1 MTLNHKS
8 FGDGKPL
15 VILHGLLGSL
25 DNWVT
30 VSKYL
35 AKKYKVYIIDLPN
48 HGKSYHTKYF
58 SYENMAN
65 DLDSFFV
72 ENGLTKFSLL
82 GHSMGGKLA
91 LKYVDMFEDKIDKLI
106 LVDIANKNYESTRF
120 NNVFDAIFSISL
132 NNLETRKDADSI
144 VSEIIKNE
152 GERHFVLKNL
162 KTRNINLPKKE
173 MKIMGK
179 RKKERIIP
187 LHQQIISQIKKYLDK
202 KNEIKSTHEFLL
214 CTNKGKKLYPMLIYR
229 IVKKHLSSLINS
241 KKYNPHLLRHTFATH
256 ILNKGGDLNSI
267 KDLLGHESLAATQIY
282 THNSIEKLKETFKAS
297 HPRA

>member
-91 LKYVDMFEDKIDKLI
+91 LKYV
-106 LVDIANKNYESTRF
+106 A
-120 NNVFDAIFSISL
+120 
-132 NNLETRKDADSI
+132 
-144 VSEIIKNE
+144 VS
-152 GERHFVLKNL
+152 
-162 KTRNINLPKKE
+162 
-173 MKIMGK
+173 
-179 RKKERIIP
+179 
-187 LHQQIISQIKKYLDK
+187 
-202 KNEIKSTHEFLL
+202 
-214 CTNKGKKLYPMLIYR
+214 
-229 IVKKHLSSLINS
+229 
-241 KKYNPHLLRHTFATH
+241 
-256 ILNKGGDLNSI
+256 
-267 KDLLGHESLAATQIY
+267 Y
-282 THNSIEKLKETFKAS
+282 THLTLPTILLV
-297 HPRA
+297 

>member
-1 MTLNHKS
+1 MTLNYKI

-106 LVDIANKNYESTRF
+106 LVDIANKNYEYTRF
-120 NNVFDAIFSISL
+120 NHVFDAIFSISL

-144 VSEIIKNE
+144 VSEIIKNA
-152 GERHFVLKNL
+152 GERNFVLKNL
-162 KTRNINLPKKE
+162 KRTNQGFEWSPNINLLYSNLSAISS
-173 MKIMGK
+173 KIILNNKVKNSTLLILGENSNYFTDQDK
-179 RKKERIIP
+179 NNLSNEFE
-187 LHQQIISQIKKYLDK
+187 KYL
-202 KNEIKSTHEFLL
+202 IKSVKNSGHWVHAENPKGFILVLEAFL
-214 CTNKGKKLYPMLIYR
+214 GSRM
-229 IVKKHLSSLINS
+229 
-241 KKYNPHLLRHTFATH
+241 
-256 ILNKGGDLNSI
+256 
-267 KDLLGHESLAATQIY
+267 
-282 THNSIEKLKETFKAS
+282 
-297 HPRA
+297 

>member
-144 VSEIIKNE
+144 VSEIIKNA

-162 KTRNINLPKKE
+162 KRTSQGFEWSPNINLLYSNLSAISS
-173 MKIMGK
+173 KIILNNKVKNSTLLILGENSNYFTDQDK
-179 RKKERIIP
+179 NDLSNEFE
-187 LHQQIISQIKKYLDK
+187 KYL
-202 KNEIKSTHEFLL
+202 IKSVKNSGHWVHAENPKDFILVLEAFL
-214 CTNKGKKLYPMLIYR
+214 GSRM
-229 IVKKHLSSLINS
+229 
-241 KKYNPHLLRHTFATH
+241 
-256 ILNKGGDLNSI
+256 
-267 KDLLGHESLAATQIY
+267 
-282 THNSIEKLKETFKAS
+282 
-297 HPRA
+297 

>member
-91 LKYVDMFEDKIDKLI
+91 LKYVDMFKDKIDKLI

-144 VSEIIKNE
+144 VSEIIKNA

-162 KTRNINLPKKE
+162 KRTSQGFEWSPNINLLYSNLSAISS
-173 MKIMGK
+173 KIILNNKVKNSTLLILGENSNYFTDQDK
-179 RKKERIIP
+179 NDLSNEFE
-187 LHQQIISQIKKYLDK
+187 KYL
-202 KNEIKSTHEFLL
+202 IKSVKNSGHWVHAENPKDFILVLEAFL
-214 CTNKGKKLYPMLIYR
+214 GSRM
-229 IVKKHLSSLINS
+229 
-241 KKYNPHLLRHTFATH
+241 
-256 ILNKGGDLNSI
+256 
-267 KDLLGHESLAATQIY
+267 
-282 THNSIEKLKETFKAS
+282 
-297 HPRA
+297 